1 MTAAPP
7 PARRFYPQLEGMRAV
22 AALGVLT
29 THVAFQTRSLHWP
42 VIGPILGRLDLAV
55 ALFFA
60 LSGFL
65 LWRPYASAARAL
77 GDRPDVRRYLRH
89 RVVRI
94 WPAYLVVVVAV
105 LLLAPPPGG
114 GWRSRTATTTT
125 R

>member
-1 MTAAPP
+1 M
-7 PARRFYPQLEGMRAV
+7 

-29 THVAFQTRSLHWP
+29 THVAFQTGAVETP

-65 LWRPYASAARAL
+65 LWRGWVASAHGWSGAGRSDRAAH
-77 GDRPDVRRYLRH
+77 PPIRRYLRH

-94 WPAYLVVVVAV
+94 WPAYLVVVVVGRYRRVWLEVKA
-105 LLLAPPPGG
+105 L
-114 GWRSRTATTTT
+114 
-125 R
+125 